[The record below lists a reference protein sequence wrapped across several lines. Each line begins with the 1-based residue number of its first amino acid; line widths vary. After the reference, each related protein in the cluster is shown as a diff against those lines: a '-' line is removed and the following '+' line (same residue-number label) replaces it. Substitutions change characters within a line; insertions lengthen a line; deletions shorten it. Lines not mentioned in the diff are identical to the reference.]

1 MQTVVLYSNIS
12 PSSYRFKFSAQLGEA
27 NACPN
32 QDAFTSQPFPRKH
45 EDCFLYKPSALL
57 FSYVNLPKAK
67 TALFVQVL
75 TKDNRNGC
83 GMRGSGKEERN
94 K

>member
-12 PSSYRFKFSAQLGEA
+12 PSSYRFKFSAQLGET
-27 NACPN
+27 NACLN
-32 QDAFTSQPFPRKH
+32 QDEFASQPFPRKH

-57 FSYVNLPKAK
+57 FYVNLPKAK

-75 TKDNRNGC
+75 TKDNRNGY

-94 K
+94 E